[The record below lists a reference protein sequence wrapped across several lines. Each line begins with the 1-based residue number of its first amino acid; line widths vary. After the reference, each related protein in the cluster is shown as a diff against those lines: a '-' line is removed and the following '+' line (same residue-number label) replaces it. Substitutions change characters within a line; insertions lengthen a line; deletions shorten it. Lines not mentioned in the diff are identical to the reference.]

1 MPNRTEIGRDL
12 ATWKRKRHLTEIY
25 IAHATS
31 ISQPWVSRILNGEF
45 RRLTPAFQRL
55 CEYADIDIEYQSVKS
70 AEGFARLSN
79 ALDAVWD
86 GTDVDARR
94 IEKLLRAVS
103 QIRNRR

>member
-1 MPNRTEIGRDL
+1 MRNPTEIGRDL
-12 ATWKRKRHLTEIY
+12 ATWKRKRQLTESY

-31 ISQPWVSRILNGEF
+31 ISQPWVSRILNGKF
-45 RRLTPAFQRL
+45 KRLTPAVQRL
-55 CEYADIDIEYQSVKS
+55 CEYADIDIEYQVVRSVK
-70 AEGFARLSN
+70 GFARLSN